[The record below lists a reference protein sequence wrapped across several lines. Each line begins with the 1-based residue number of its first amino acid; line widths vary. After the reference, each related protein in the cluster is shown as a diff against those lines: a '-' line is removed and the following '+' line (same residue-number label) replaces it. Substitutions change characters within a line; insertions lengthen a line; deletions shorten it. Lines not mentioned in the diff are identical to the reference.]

1 MPAKRGGDRE
11 QVPEEGR
18 RGMNN
23 AEAYY
28 LSVLTLTVMWSAL
41 SAAMLIGSAHEVN
54 RGSAWFWAASFVAS
68 SLGAAYCFG
77 KLLSGGGAA

>member
-1 MPAKRGGDRE
+1 
-11 QVPEEGR
+11 
-18 RGMNN
+18 MNN

-28 LSVLTLTVMWSAL
+28 LSVLAFTVMWSAL
-41 SAAMLIGSAHEVN
+41 SAAMLIGSAHEES

-77 KLLSGGGAA
+77 KLL